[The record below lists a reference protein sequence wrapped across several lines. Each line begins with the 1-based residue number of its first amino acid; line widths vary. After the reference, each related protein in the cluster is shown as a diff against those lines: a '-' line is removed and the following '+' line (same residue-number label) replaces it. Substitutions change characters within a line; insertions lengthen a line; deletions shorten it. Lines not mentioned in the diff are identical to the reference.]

1 MALDCRCHRSA
12 EGEYALL
19 RCVLLRT
26 RCVWALARA
35 WFGEGVWVGF
45 GFYASRR
52 GWCVLGFCLLR
63 ERPRFVVSDGGLVL
77 AFARASAHCLRAGIR
92 ALPSRFTRCPCA
104 GRHLL
109 FFAAAKKSRQK
120 KAAHTA
126 NPCSCLRAPNQ
137 SYASNG
143 NAPARLRCQR
153 SLCTPHLL
161 HAPASQHT
169 APDRPPPPRWQ
180 TVCRLSRHTRITPDG
195 KARSVSLVRAPTFS
209 ALQPTHSL
217 PPGRQRPFAAASPAY
232 GCLKR
237 VRLPFKALATSANG
251 DVAV

>member
-45 GFYASRR
+45 GVL
-52 GWCVLGFCLLR
+52 CVVARAVCFGFLPFAR
-63 ERPRFVVSDGGLVL
+63 ISGFVVSDGGPVLV
-77 AFARASAHCLRAGIR
+77 FARAYALCLRAGIR
-92 ALPSRFTRCPCA
+92 DSLACFERCPCA

-126 NPCSCLRAPNQ
+126 SPCSYPRAPNV
-137 SYASNG
+137 
-143 NAPARLRCQR
+143 PTL
-153 SLCTPHLL
+153 
-161 HAPASQHT
+161 HT
-169 APDRPPPPRWQ
+169 A
-180 TVCRLSRHTRITPDG
+180 TPLF
-195 KARSVSLVRAPTFS
+195 ACVAN
-209 ALQPTHSL
+209 ALNRCLIRFTH
-217 PPGRQRPFAAASPAY
+217 PHKGGRQRMACAAQ
-232 GCLKR
+232 
-237 VRLPFKALATSANG
+237 VANC
-251 DVAV
+251 V

>member
-126 NPCSCLRAPNQ
+126 SPCSYPRAPNVPTLHT
-137 SYASNG
+137 ATHLFACVA
-143 NAPARLRCQR
+143 NALNR
-153 SLCTPHLL
+153 SLIHFKHPHKSWQQRIV
-161 HAPASQHT
+161 HAAQ
-169 APDRPPPPRWQ
+169 
-180 TVCRLSRHTRITPDG
+180 V
-195 KARSVSLVRAPTFS
+195 
-209 ALQPTHSL
+209 
-217 PPGRQRPFAAASPAY
+217 
-232 GCLKR
+232 
-237 VRLPFKALATSANG
+237 ANG
-251 DVAV
+251 V